1 MGPIDE
7 LTEIFRKF
15 PGIGP
20 RQARRFVYH
29 LLREHGS
36 NRRRLADKINALEGA
51 VVSCNLCG
59 RFFELKKHK
68 THHAAEHDLT
78 FEPHYSHTRSHTH
91 TSTQTHTH
99 TCPICTDLARAHSLM
114 IVERD
119 ADFEKMEKTHVY
131 DGQYFILG
139 GTLTFGDEEGHSKI
153 RLRELEDRV
162 RTMTGLREII
172 IALNPTPEGDYT
184 AAHVREML
192 TTYTDARPELVI
204 STLARGL
211 ASGVELEYSDQETLK
226 SALTRRY

>member
-29 LLREHGS
+29 LLRENSS
-36 NRRRLADKINALEGA
+36 NRRRFAEKINALEGA
-51 VVSCNLCG
+51 VVSCDVCG

-68 THHAAEHDLT
+68 THHAAELPHEHHDK
-78 FEPHYSHTRSHTH
+78 HQHS
-91 TSTQTHTH
+91 H
-99 TCPICTDLARAHSLM
+99 TCPICSDLARAHTLM

-139 GTLTFGDEEGHSKI
+139 GTLTFGGEEGHSKI

-162 RTMTGLREII
+162 RTVTSLREII

-184 AAHVREML
+184 AAHIREL
-192 TTYTDARPELVI
+192 LSTYSDARPELII